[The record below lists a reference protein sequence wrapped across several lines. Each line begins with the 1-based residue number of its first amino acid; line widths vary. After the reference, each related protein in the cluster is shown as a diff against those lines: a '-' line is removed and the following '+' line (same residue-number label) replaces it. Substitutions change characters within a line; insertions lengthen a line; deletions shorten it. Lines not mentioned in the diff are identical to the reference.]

1 MAVCLHFSTD
11 HALEK
16 SMKISMWK
24 FRSSVFE
31 FLQLVDICF
40 SLFCAFIIDL
50 GPTGHLNCL
59 VNLVFKSCA
68 IVFNLW
74 IAISLH

>member
-11 HALEK
+11 HALEIPLE
-16 SMKISMWK
+16 ISMWI

-31 FLQLVDICF
+31 FLQLVFAF
-40 SLFCAFIIDL
+40 SLSFAFIIDL